1 MERNPSNASVS
12 PSSLSP
18 PPDRPQVIKG
28 AVNTILVC
36 WADSP
41 TIFEMNH
48 PELCKEMADSWT
60 HVFPEIAVYVRPATA
75 HSVDS

>member
-1 MERNPSNASVS
+1 M
-12 PSSLSP
+12 
-18 PPDRPQVIKG
+18 IKG